1 MRRLAYFYYST
12 MLEQTAFPQ
21 SEPLTLLTT
30 RDIPLAEK
38 YDMIETSHISLVL
51 SMVYKLLPLRNIC
64 EIRLQIS
71 TVKFC
76 QIIKAELRQLLF
88 KSRQV
93 IFPQVFVIY
102 G

>member
-1 MRRLAYFYYST
+1 
-12 MLEQTAFPQ
+12 
-21 SEPLTLLTT
+21 
-30 RDIPLAEK
+30 
-38 YDMIETSHISLVL
+38 MIEAGHIRLVL
-51 SMVYKLLPLRNIC
+51 GMVYKLLPFRNVR
-64 EIRLQIS
+64 EIRLQIP

-93 IFPQVFVIY
+93 IFPQMLVIY